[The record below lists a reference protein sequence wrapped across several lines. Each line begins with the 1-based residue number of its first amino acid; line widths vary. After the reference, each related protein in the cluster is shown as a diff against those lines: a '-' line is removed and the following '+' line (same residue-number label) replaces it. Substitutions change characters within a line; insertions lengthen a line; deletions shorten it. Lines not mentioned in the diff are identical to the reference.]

1 MKITIEYSEAQLA
14 KCGDAAVLSTFL
26 DMLQAGS
33 IDLSKPT
40 VLSLI
45 DTDVEENDVRWGTLT
60 VAEDEMKVTIH
71 ERLAATGENW
81 AEHLD
86 ELVHDTKGSEAADI
100 NNSGTAGQIE
110 YLLDSGVAVFHILN
124 CLGREDLM
132 GEEPDEHKE
141 GCTYPTVCPKC
152 GCMITDK
159 GFCSDLT
166 CPNSDSGA

>member
-1 MKITIEYSEAQLA
+1 MT
-14 KCGDAAVLSTFL
+14 
-26 DMLQAGS
+26 
-33 IDLSKPT
+33 SKPPKN
-40 VLSLI
+40 VSEFV
-45 DTDVEENDVRWGTLT
+45 DAVEEATGVSVAATMDDGEQLIIFTGLRVKEDRTL
-60 VAEDEMKVTIH
+60 EDLFNRPKPLH